1 MDRAGGVNDGG
12 WRASPLQKIVAL
24 VAGKLVLLA
33 IVILGV
39 LYYLN

>member
-1 MDRAGGVNDGG
+1 MNSGGV
-12 WRASPLQKIVAL
+12 WKASPMAKIVAL

-39 LYYLN
+39 LYYLS

>member
-1 MDRAGGVNDGG
+1 MSAGGR
-12 WRASPLQKIVAL
+12 WKASPVQKIIAL

-39 LYYLN
+39 LYYLS